1 MSCVM
6 KKGEI
11 LFYSNNAV
19 DINNKD
25 SFIKTIGF
33 PTDVNVNVIFAGS
46 FMPVPKGAKVPE
58 VPAVKEYR
66 FTFEIKNLP
75 QKFFPFLITFY
86 GKDLNCASTQKF
98 NINFH
103 SYNNTMNRT
112 SLITED
118 NGSKTL
124 VISDTTMNNF
134 GLKNISKNLCNDIQL
149 VAKIVIVYNDC

>member
-1 MSCVM
+1 M

-19 DINNKD
+19 DINNKG

-33 PTDVNVNVIFAGS
+33 PTEVNVNVIFAGS

-86 GKDLNCASTQKF
+86 GKDLNSGIVLQK
-98 NINFH
+98 
-103 SYNNTMNRT
+103 
-112 SLITED
+112 TEMPED
-118 NGSKTL
+118 
-124 VISDTTMNNF
+124 
-134 GLKNISKNLCNDIQL
+134 
-149 VAKIVIVYNDC
+149 VYNLLVNNRLNKLNGIFKFPDLNRILFSKQKECPFKFLH